1 MLHPH
6 PEPGSRLTEPSVR
19 AALRIVAL
27 HIHLPP
33 RFGLWLTLEAQL
45 GALLEDFL
53 TPEQHEA
60 NVRVLPESSE
70 QVEFAIKLP
79 GQGSGQVWLPI
90 DSKFPQEDYERLLNA
105 QRAGDP
111 GEVQRSAAALER
123 AIRLQAKTI
132 EEKYVREPHSTG
144 FAIMF
149 LPTEGLFAEAVRR
162 PGLCTDVQHT
172 YHIMIAGPTTLRVLL
187 TSLRVGFKTLA
198 ISQHAS
204 DVQDLLNAVKAAFV
218 EYSKS
223 WQRLGKQL
231 HTTHNTVDDVRR
243 KTNRIHKALRDVES
257 PALHNGAA
265 QLLAL
270 SAPSYEGEVGEEVEA
285 SD

>member
-111 GEVQRSAAALER
+111 GEVQRSDAALER

-149 LPTEGLFAEAVRR
+149 LPTRRSVRGSRAPAWVMYRRSTYLSRNDRRPHDPAGFADQPTGRLQDARDIAARQRCPGFAQRRQGRVRR
-162 PGLCTDVQHT
+162 IFEVVAK
-172 YHIMIAGPTTLRVLL
+172 AGQATAYYPQYGR
-187 TSLRVGFKTLA
+187 
-198 ISQHAS
+198 
-204 DVQDLLNAVKAAFV
+204 
-218 EYSKS
+218 
-223 WQRLGKQL
+223 
-231 HTTHNTVDDVRR
+231 
-243 KTNRIHKALRDVES
+243 
-257 PALHNGAA
+257 
-265 QLLAL
+265 
-270 SAPSYEGEVGEEVEA
+270 
-285 SD
+285 